1 MMLYLIVYFF
11 DIYGD
16 ILFLIKSLGVFFVLL
31 AIIAYV
37 SFCVIDANM
46 ISPSKEDKHKVLD
59 GNKRMGKKSLKYIL
73 VTMLLATFLPSK
85 QGLAILG
92 GVYVGQQVYEG
103 ISQSELVGKA
113 VKVLNIELDG
123 YLDKY
128 LKEKETQSPK

>member
-1 MMLYLIVYFF
+1 MLYLIVYFF

-16 ILFLIKSLGVFFVLL
+16 ILFLIKGLGVFFALL
-31 AIIAYV
+31 AIIVYV
-37 SFCVIDANM
+37 SFCVVDADM
-46 ISPSKEDKHKVLD
+46 VYLSEEDKRKALD
-59 GNKRMGKKSLKYIL
+59 GNKRMGKKSLKYTL
-73 VTMLLATFLPSK
+73 VAVLLATFLPSK
-85 QGLAILG
+85 QGLAMLG

-128 LKEKETQSPK
+128 LKEKESQSPK

>member
-1 MMLYLIVYFF
+1 MLYLIVYFF

-16 ILFLIKSLGVFFVLL
+16 ILFLAKGLGVFFALL

-37 SFCVIDANM
+37 SFCVVDADM
-46 ISPSKEDKHKVLD
+46 VYLSEEDKRKALD
-59 GNKRMGKKSLKYIL
+59 GNKRMGKKSLKYTL
-73 VTMLLATFLPSK
+73 VAVLLATFLPSK
-85 QGLAILG
+85 QGLAMLG

>member
-1 MMLYLIVYFF
+1 MLYLIVYFF

-16 ILFLIKSLGVFFVLL
+16 ILFLTKGLGVFFALL

-37 SFCVIDANM
+37 SFCVVDADM
-46 ISPSKEDKHKVLD
+46 VYLSAEDKRKALD
-59 GNKRMGKKSLKYIL
+59 GNKRMGKKSLKYTL
-73 VTMLLATFLPSK
+73 VAVLLATFLPSK
-85 QGLAILG
+85 QGLAMLG

>member
-1 MMLYLIVYFF
+1 MLYLIVYFF

-16 ILFLIKSLGVFFVLL
+16 ILFLAKGLGVFFALL

-37 SFCVIDANM
+37 SFCVVDADM
-46 ISPSKEDKHKVLD
+46 VYLSDEDKRKALD
-59 GNKRMGKKSLKYIL
+59 GNKRMGKKSLKYTLIA
-73 VTMLLATFLPSK
+73 VLLATFLPSK
-85 QGLAILG
+85 QGLAMLG

-128 LKEKETQSPK
+128 LKEKETQFPK

>member
-1 MMLYLIVYFF
+1 MLYLIVYFF

-16 ILFLIKSLGVFFVLL
+16 ILLLTKGLGVFFAVL

-37 SFCVIDANM
+37 SFCVVDADM
-46 ISPSKEDKHKVLD
+46 VYLSDEDKRKALD
-59 GNKRMGKKSLKYIL
+59 GNKRMGKKSLKYTL
-73 VTMLLATFLPSK
+73 VAVLLATFLPSK
-85 QGLAILG
+85 QGLAMLG

-128 LKEKETQSPK
+128 LKEKEIQSPK

>member
-1 MMLYLIVYFF
+1 MLYLIVYFF

-16 ILFLIKSLGVFFVLL
+16 ILFLTKSLGVFFALL

-37 SFCVIDANM
+37 SFCVVDADM
-46 ISPSKEDKHKVLD
+46 VYLSDEDKRKALD
-59 GNKRMGKKSLKYIL
+59 GNKRMGKKSLKYTL
-73 VTMLLATFLPSK
+73 VAVLLATFLPSK
-85 QGLAILG
+85 QGLAMLG

>member
-1 MMLYLIVYFF
+1 MLYLIVYFF

-16 ILFLIKSLGVFFVLL
+16 ILFLTKGLGVFFAVL

-37 SFCVIDANM
+37 SFCVVDADM
-46 ISPSKEDKHKVLD
+46 VYLSDEDKRKALD
-59 GNKRMGKKSLKYIL
+59 DNKRMGKKSLKYTL
-73 VTMLLATFLPSK
+73 VAVLLATFLPSK
-85 QGLAILG
+85 QGLAMLG
-92 GVYVGQQVYEG
+92 GVYVGQQVYDG